1 MSQLLYT
8 RRSFRR
14 LRAPL
19 GHAGTMLAGDA
30 DRERAVEVLKEAY
43 TEGRLRPEEYDER
56 VGRAYQ
62 ARTYADLDLLTA
74 DIPGPPVTPV
84 PETFAPAP
92 VAYPASLASARLA
105 GTTNSAATGS
115 LVCGIIGVCTLGVT
129 SIPAVI
135 LGHVAR
141 SQIRRTGQDGG
152 GQATAGLVLGYL
164 VIIGYVVFVAAVA
177 GVISA
182 TGH

>member
-1 MSQLLYT
+1 
-8 RRSFRR
+8 
-14 LRAPL
+14 
-19 GHAGTMLAGDA
+19 MLAGDA

-74 DIPGPPVTPV
+74 DIPGPPAAPA
-84 PETFAPAP
+84 TFAPAP
-92 VAYPASLASARLA
+92 VAHPASLTPARLT
-105 GTTNSAATGS
+105 GTNSAATGS

-164 VIIGYVVFVAAVA
+164 VIIGYVVFIAAVA